1 MLDWHYMYREVLP
14 ALLKEWIEFEIFC
27 RLHFIKRG
35 ESFYYKTKYTYGVL
49 CKQNADLGM
58 REGGVHSRATRGQR
72 GITILQNKASITRG
86 QREITIVQNKAS
98 ITRGQRG
105 IESQSLKQS
114 IHY

>member
-1 MLDWHYMYREVLP
+1 MGNDHVLDWHYMYREVLP

-49 CKQNADLGM
+49 CKLNADLGM
-58 REGGVHSRATRGQR
+58 RGGVHSRAEGNHYT
-72 GITILQNKASITRG
+72 T
-86 QREITIVQNKAS
+86 
-98 ITRGQRG
+98 
-105 IESQSLKQS
+105 KQS